1 MDTCFRRYDEGGRYG
16 GYEWGPAA
24 PGISQGSSLNVR
36 VSAGMVIPGSLR
48 EVQICTAP
56 VASTGASSDPALIV
70 TVAVGGS
77 C

>member
-1 MDTCFRRYDEGGRYG
+1 MDTCFRRYDEGGGYG
-16 GYEWGPAA
+16 WVQRPA
-24 PGISQGSSLNVR
+24 GISQGSSLNVR

-48 EVQICTAP
+48 KVQICTAP
-56 VASTGASSDPALIV
+56 VTSTGASSDPALIV